1 MVGLVIAPILGG
13 HTADAS
19 GTPIEA
25 QIRQG
30 EGEEMMPVDEVVV
43 IDGMLNADG
52 NFEYNVGDLFQLS
65 LFDNTMLEV
74 GKNSSELTS

>member
-1 MVGLVIAPILGG
+1 
-13 HTADAS
+13 
-19 GTPIEA
+19 
-25 QIRQG
+25 
-30 EGEEMMPVDEVVV
+30 MMPVDEVVV

-74 GKNSSELTS
+74 GKNSSEAHLVKLIEDKSLTTPGTIQRKLDYFG